1 MDWISTSTS
10 LERYRTNSFSFF
22 LSFYLTHT
30 ASYYVIIR
38 RTLLS
43 SSASYYTV
51 LHCPTLHYIA
61 LHCTA
66 LHCTTMFY
74 PLLFYPLLYCPSLDC
89 LVLCCPALHCSSLF
103 YPTPHYTAQQIVT
116 KGNDI
121 LVKVQT
127 PDNMRTLDP
136 TNPLRRNPQRDRDSD
151 RERGRNS
158 EVLMSVIDV
167 MGFISSCVPLQQK

>member
-1 MDWISTSTS
+1 MGLISTSTS
-10 LERYRTNSFSFF
+10 LERYSNSF
-22 LSFYLTHT
+22 LSLFISLSHMSCT
-30 ASYYVIIR
+30 APPF
-38 RTLLS
+38 T
-43 SSASYYTV
+43 
-51 LHCPTLHYIA
+51 A

-66 LHCTTMFY
+66 LHCTT
-74 PLLFYPLLYCPSLDC
+74 LHSTTLHSTVLHCTALYCTALHST
-89 LVLCCPALHCSSLF
+89 VLHYATLPFTVLHCSTLHHT
-103 YPTPHYTAQQIVT
+103 TPHHTTPHHTTLQIVT

-158 EVLMSVIDV
+158 EVLNSMIDI
-167 MGFISSCVPLQQK
+167 MGFISSCV